1 MTDQPAPAPTR
12 RRANTRARILDAA
25 AAVFA
30 QKGLN
35 GATVDD
41 LMSAAGYTRG
51 AFYSNFST
59 KEDVFYALYEKQSAL
74 MVGLV
79 RDSLQTGG
87 PDEFDLGSVGAIL
100 EALRPHARIWYL
112 LQTEAQL
119 HAMRTPE
126 SGARFQEQSAGFESE
141 IAEILVDVLGRLG
154 RRPTIS
160 SVQLADV
167 LTSLYI
173 RGLAREALAGD
184 AAPTGSAFVEATLPA
199 VLLGLSTPLVDP
211 GSHRS

>member
-1 MTDQPAPAPTR
+1 MTDQPAPVPTR

-30 QKGLN
+30 EKGLN

-41 LMSAAGYTRG
+41 LVSAAGYTRG

-79 RDSLQTGG
+79 RDAVQAGD
-87 PDEFDLGSVGAIL
+87 PDEFDLAGLGAIL

-119 HAMRTPE
+119 HSMRTPD
-126 SGARFQEQSAGFESE
+126 SGTRFQEQSAGFEGE

-154 RRPTIS
+154 RRPTVS

-173 RGLAREALAGD
+173 RGLAREALAGGP
-184 AAPTGSAFVEATLPA
+184 APTGSAFVEATLPA
-199 VLLGLSTPLVDP
+199 VLLGLSTPVLSP
-211 GSHRS
+211 GAHRG